1 MEIGYQTPAL
11 LFPAITLLLLAY
23 SNRFLTLATLIRS
36 LHAKHQAA
44 PDARIKVQLR
54 NLRYRVILIRNMQ
67 FLAVASFFF
76 CVVCMLFLFFQDFFP
91 DTTQT
96 GSKISFAIA
105 LLLLLMSLALSL
117 REIQVSVDALSVQI
131 ADLDEGDTEH

>member
-1 MEIGYQTPAL
+1 MEIGYETPAL

-23 SNRFLTLATLIRS
+23 SNRFLTLANLIRT
-36 LHAKHQAA
+36 LHAKYQET

-76 CVVCMLFLFFQDFFP
+76 CVVCMLFLFLQAYHP
-91 DTTQT
+91 GIAQP
-96 GSKISFAIA
+96 GSKICFAVA
-105 LLLLLMSLALSL
+105 LLLLLGSLALSL
-117 REIQVSVDALSVQI
+117 REMQVSVDALSVQI

>member
-23 SNRFLTLATLIRS
+23 SNRFLALANLIRT
-36 LHAKHQAA
+36 LHARHQEA
-44 PDARIKVQLR
+44 PDARIKAQLR

-76 CVVCMLFLFFQDFFP
+76 CVVCMLFLFLQDYLP
-91 DTTQT
+91 ATSQT
-96 GSKISFAIA
+96 GSKISFAVA
-105 LLLLLMSLALSL
+105 LLLLLVSLALSL

>member
-36 LHAKHQAA
+36 LHARHKEA
-44 PDARIKVQLR
+44 PDARIRAQLR

-76 CVVCMLFLFFQDFFP
+76 CVVCMLFLFFQDYVP
-91 DTTQT
+91 DISQA
-96 GSKISFAIA
+96 GSKISFAVA
-105 LLLLLMSLALSL
+105 LFLLLASLAISL